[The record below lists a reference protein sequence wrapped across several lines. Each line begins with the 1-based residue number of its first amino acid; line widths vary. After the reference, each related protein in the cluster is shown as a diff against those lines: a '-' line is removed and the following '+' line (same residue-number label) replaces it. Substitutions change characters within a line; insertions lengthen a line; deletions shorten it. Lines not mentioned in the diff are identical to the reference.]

1 MKAIVDDLRRLG
13 VFYVNIGGGEP
24 MLRPDFFEIVEY
36 CVSQGVGVKFS
47 TNGGLMTADK
57 ARRLAGMDYV
67 DVQISLDGVD
77 DGTNDAVRG
86 EGSHAKAVRAM
97 DHLRD
102 AGFGPFKISVVM
114 TRANIEQLDGF
125 EALADGY
132 GAELRLTRFRPSG
145 RGAESWA
152 ELHPTQEQ
160 QRTLYHWL
168 LERPHV
174 LTGDSFFHLSA
185 LGEALPGLNLCGAGR
200 VVCLIDPVGDVYA
213 CPFVLH
219 DEFKAGSVRDPGGF
233 GEVWTS
239 SACSPSCASR
249 SRPAPPRRAAAT
261 TRARA
266 AAWPPSS
273 SPASRSTG
281 PIPSASRAT
290 ARTRWPAPRWP
301 WSPRRAPPTTRG
313 SPSRSVVGR
322 SRSPPATDT
331 RRARSRAPSVLV
343 RLRYLRGAQVGRE
356 RLGGL
361 MVDELQLFDE
371 VAETLRALLPTDYD
385 DVQMRSRRWG
395 IKVSFGGRDPG
406 REHYEAQVL
415 GSRDVPEATV
425 LAIEVGFHAEHRT
438 RPPTRPPSRCWR
450 PGRSGGG
457 EPWGP
462 TRWPASSSVGPR
474 TGAGSPRRCSTP
486 TSAIPSSG
494 WRSPPASPTT
504 SPPSNPSAGPDRSPR
519 SRSL

>member
-86 EGSHAKAVRAM
+86 EGSHAKADPGHGPPARRRLRPVQDQRGHDPGQRRAARRVRGAGRR
-97 DHLRD
+97 LRR
-102 AGFGPFKISVVM
+102 
-114 TRANIEQLDGF
+114 RAAPDPLP
-125 EALADGY
+125 
-132 GAELRLTRFRPSG
+132 PSG

-219 DEFKAGSVRDPGGF
+219 DEFKAGSVRDAGGF

-239 SACSPSCASR
+239 SRCSPSCASR
-249 SRPAPPRRAAAT
+249 SPPAPARRAAAT

-273 SPASRSTG
+273 SPACRSTD
-281 PIPSASRAT
+281 PIPSA
-290 ARTRWPAPRWP
+290 
-301 WSPRRAPPTTRG
+301 
-313 SPSRSVVGR
+313 
-322 SRSPPATDT
+322 
-331 RRARSRAPSVLV
+331 
-343 RLRYLRGAQVGRE
+343 
-356 RLGGL
+356 
-361 MVDELQLFDE
+361 
-371 VAETLRALLPTDYD
+371 
-385 DVQMRSRRWG
+385 
-395 IKVSFGGRDPG
+395 
-406 REHYEAQVL
+406 
-415 GSRDVPEATV
+415 
-425 LAIEVGFHAEHRT
+425 
-438 RPPTRPPSRCWR
+438 
-450 PGRSGGG
+450 
-457 EPWGP
+457 
-462 TRWPASSSVGPR
+462 
-474 TGAGSPRRCSTP
+474 
-486 TSAIPSSG
+486 
-494 WRSPPASPTT
+494 
-504 SPPSNPSAGPDRSPR
+504 
-519 SRSL
+519 